1 MSERAALLTVLQ
13 VLGAALLVVGLYLL
27 AGLAW
32 TLIVGGVALLAVS
45 TLAEII
51 DGPSLRQRR
60 ITRALRKG

>member
-1 MSERAALLTVLQ
+1 MRTLVLTLAQ
-13 VLGAALLVVGLYLL
+13 LAGAALLLAGLYLL

-32 TLIVGGVALLAVS
+32 TLVVGGVALLVVS